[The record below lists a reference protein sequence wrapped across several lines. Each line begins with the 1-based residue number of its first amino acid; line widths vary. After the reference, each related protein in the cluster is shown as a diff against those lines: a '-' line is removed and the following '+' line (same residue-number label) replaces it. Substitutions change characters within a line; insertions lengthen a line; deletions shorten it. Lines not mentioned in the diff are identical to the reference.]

1 MLSNNCKNV
10 HEALLHLSSV
20 KQRKEKKSG
29 PYCRGIFLPIQKQS
43 HGNYRVGLGGQ
54 VGKFLQ
60 IVD

>member
-10 HEALLHLSSV
+10 HEALLDLSSV
-20 KQRKEKKSG
+20 KKRKEKKSG
-29 PYCRGIFLPIQKQS
+29 PFCRGIFLPIQKQS

-54 VGKFLQ
+54 VGKFLL

>member
-1 MLSNNCKNV
+1 V

-20 KQRKEKKSG
+20 KKRKEKKSG